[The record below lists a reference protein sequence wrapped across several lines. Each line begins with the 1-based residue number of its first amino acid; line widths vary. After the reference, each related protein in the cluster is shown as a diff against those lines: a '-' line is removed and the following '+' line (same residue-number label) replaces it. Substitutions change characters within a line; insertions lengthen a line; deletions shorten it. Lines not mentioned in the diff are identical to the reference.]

1 LDELLAA
8 QSSII
13 AARPREGQSPGG
25 PSFQQATVSRAD
37 MLAAAQ
43 VTDLP
48 GSDSLLPPPQLP
60 PATAAAMHAPSPERP
75 GTTSTAAC
83 PRCGALN
90 FDFVMRCVNCHLQL
104 IQICPVCDKLN
115 RSSAT
120 SCEFCGS
127 MLNQPPGWSGVL
139 PRREPTPQPPK
150 QARSPAGKRQIVYP
164 PGAPALPAA
173 VPLPAAPSP
182 VPPRRAASRSASSP
196 AAALFRP

>member
-1 LDELLAA
+1 AQRALPRIRHTSGPSVAPLAKGQLQLVERGRYSNAPPPAWLDELLAA

-60 PATAAAMHAPSPERP
+60 PATAAAMHAPSPESP
-75 GTTSTAAC
+75 GTTSTAPC

-127 MLNQPPGWSGVL
+127 MLNQ
-139 PRREPTPQPPK
+139 
-150 QARSPAGKRQIVYP
+150 
-164 PGAPALPAA
+164 
-173 VPLPAAPSP
+173 
-182 VPPRRAASRSASSP
+182 
-196 AAALFRP
+196 